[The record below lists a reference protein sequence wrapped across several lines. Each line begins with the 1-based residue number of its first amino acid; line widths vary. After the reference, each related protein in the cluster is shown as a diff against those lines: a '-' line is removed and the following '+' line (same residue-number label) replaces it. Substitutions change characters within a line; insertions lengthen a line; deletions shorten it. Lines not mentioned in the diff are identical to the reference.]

1 MNINIVAIIQLF
13 GAMNVKQFIADAQKL
28 YDVGTRNLILDMSEL
43 TFIGSAGV
51 SALQKIALVY
61 CGEDQPTSKENQS
74 INQAMPNESEDGF
87 RCQEHIKLLNP
98 SEAIQDVLDIVGLKP
113 FFEIYTDLD
122 AAVASFQLVSQP

>member
-1 MNINIVAIIQLF
+1 MNINIVAIIQF
-13 GAMNVKQFIADAQKL
+13 YGAMNVTQFVTDAQKL
-28 YDVGTRNLILDMSEL
+28 YDAGTRNLVLDMSGL

-61 CGEDQPTSKENQS
+61 CGEDQPTSKEDQS
-74 INQAMPNESEDGF
+74 TTQATPDESEDGF

-98 SEAIQDVLDIVGLKP
+98 NEAIQDVLDIVGLKS
-113 FFEIYTDLD
+113 FFEIFTDLE